1 MVFAFVLILFGF
13 YWIDKITT
21 NRRNKRESRARVQSL
36 GFEYWSLLF
45 LLIFLLLFPLQLPI
59 WYSDCNL
66 CSPPT
71 HTHTFVWLHIHT
83 IGLHTYVCVCVS
95 VGKLHCDSFPPSPQR
110 TIEALCL
117 NICNMLRVPGS
128 WKPRNGS
135 KMFWDQT
142 AVGPWMVEGDFWG
155 GFLTI
160 VGAFVCVL
168 LLLYN
173 STSIWD
179 AVVTLFKVDY
189 ITRFL
194 VFMIYDIW

>member
-21 NRRNKRESRARVQSL
+21 NRRNKRESRARVQSWGL
-36 GFEYWSLLF
+36 STGPCFSSWFSSCF
-45 LLIFLLLFPLQLPI
+45 SPTNCQFDIPI
-59 WYSDCNL
+59 AIYVR
-66 CSPPT
+66 PQ

-142 AVGPWMVEGDFWG
+142 AVGPWMVEGYFWG
-155 GFLTI
+155 DSPRLPGRSCVCCSCFTI
-160 VGAFVCVL
+160 VPLVEMQSWLC
-168 LLLYN
+168 
-173 STSIWD
+173 
-179 AVVTLFKVDY
+179 FK
-189 ITRFL
+189 
-194 VFMIYDIW
+194 